1 MGKYIIIKFRNAKL
15 FRNKKTKDKVFDDHE
30 RQRDR
35 KDIPWF
41 KEPITVHQV
50 SNMLHVLF
58 GERPIP
64 TVRDVVLHYGRNENI
79 FNLAQDSL
87 LRIDSLQVKNAKG
100 EPELI
105 QETTRLSK
113 AVGNSWNPQSYPLH
127 WERVRKYMGAQFDE
141 FVQHIEALLGP
152 NQSKRPF
159 KEVLDELHERK
170 NESGVKQLIQYL
182 KDSKRMPMVQSIE
195 TSIPSPEF
203 NKVVGRTAVTVTS
216 GVDKV
221 SFLSGEIL
229 VPTNDEWLDR
239 IRKYGGNPTILDGGM
254 VWIHDVADE
263 DDLSPSGFRK
273 MSDISLET
281 Y

>member
-1 MGKYIIIKFRNAKL
+1 
-15 FRNKKTKDKVFDDHE
+15 
-30 RQRDR
+30 
-35 KDIPWF
+35 
-41 KEPITVHQV
+41 
-50 SNMLHVLF
+50 
-58 GERPIP
+58 
-64 TVRDVVLHYGRNENI
+64 
-79 FNLAQDSL
+79 
-87 LRIDSLQVKNAKG
+87 
-100 EPELI
+100 
-105 QETTRLSK
+105 
-113 AVGNSWNPQSYPLH
+113 VGNSWNPQSYPLH